1 MTAYIARSAA
11 QLNGAYKA
19 HGLRPPIS
27 NIPGKTVDYSAPIKS
42 CLKNGPKKTPE
53 IAALLGL
60 GAATAYRRLT
70 ALAEIGVVIRSK
82 HRGLNV
88 IAWSLPGAATV
99 AAGAAVMP
107 RRYVPTFQPGG
118 RSEKEFYGHR
128 DTAMAARTQP
138 KDSA

>member
-1 MTAYIARSAA
+1 MTTFIAHSQAQLRRA

-27 NIPGKTVDYSAPIKS
+27 NTPGKTVDYSAPIKS
-42 CLKNGPKKTPE
+42 YLKNGPKKTPE

-60 GAATAYRRLT
+60 AAATAYRRLS

-82 HRGLNV
+82 HRGLNA
-88 IAWSLPGAATV
+88 IDWSLPET
-99 AAGAAVMP
+99 AAGAATASVKP
-107 RRYVPTFQPGG
+107 RRYVPTFNRAG

-128 DTAMAARTQP
+128 DTAMAAR
-138 KDSA
+138 K

>member
-1 MTAYIARSAA
+1 MTAYIAHSAAQLRRA

-27 NIPGKTVDYSAPIKS
+27 NTPGKTVDYSAPIKS

-70 ALAEIGVVIRSK
+70 ALAEIGAVIRSK
-82 HRGLNV
+82 HRGLNA
-88 IAWSLPGAATV
+88 IDWSLPATV
-99 AAGAAVMP
+99 DAPIASSKP
-107 RRYVPTFQPGG
+107 RPYFAPFNRAG
-118 RSEKEFYGHR
+118 RSEKDFFGHR
-128 DTAMAARTQP
+128 DTAMAAH
-138 KDSA
+138 K